1 MIEDILTKY
10 KELNMNSGT
19 KFEIASIKGVTIP
32 DDYIAFMKKYN
43 GCEGDIGNVWVIL
56 DCEEIFIETNSYEFD
71 DRFSEAIMIGSNGG
85 GEYFGIDGAG
95 NYFVTP
101 AIGGPEDTVYL
112 GKTLEEFL
120 DGLNQYFA

>member
-1 MIEDILTKY
+1 
-10 KELNMNSGT
+10 MNSGT
-19 KFEIASIKGVTIP
+19 KFELTTINGVTIP
-32 DDYIAFMKKYN
+32 SDYIAFMKKYN

-56 DCEEIFIETNSYEFD
+56 DCEEVFIESNSDEFD
-71 DRFSEAIMIGSNGG
+71 DRFKEAILIGSNGG
-85 GEYFGIDGAG
+85 GEYFGIDSAG

-120 DGLNQYFA
+120 VGLNEYFS